1 MSGITTLLVLGASQ
15 STPLLLACLG
25 GLLSESSGVINFALE
40 GMMLT
45 GAFMAVWATHA
56 TGSPWAGL
64 LAGAAAGMAVGIV
77 HAVVCLGFRAHQIVS
92 SIALNLLAAGL
103 TAALVNH
110 VFGVYGTT
118 PTVSRLPTLGNCL
131 GRLTGA
137 EPPLTGALGSLSV
150 LVPGALLACL
160 LVWVLLAG
168 TSWGL
173 AIRSCGENPEAASS
187 TGLKVSWI
195 RFGAVAAGGVFAG
208 MGGAFLSIG
217 ELAHFVE
224 LMTQG
229 RGYLA
234 VAALILGRWKPGG
247 ALGAVLLFGFAEAL
261 SQWLAVR
268 WVQWPPQVFLA
279 FPYVLSLGVLFT
291 SRGRRH
297 GPPSA
302 LGRL

>member
-1 MSGITTLLVLGASQ
+1 MSGITTLVLLGASQ

-25 GLLSESSGVINFALE
+25 GLLSESSGVVNFALE

-56 TGSPWAGL
+56 TGSPWIGL
-64 LAGAAAGMAVGIV
+64 LAGAGGGMGVGVV
-77 HAVVCLGFRAHQIVS
+77 HAFVCLKLRADQIVS

-103 TAALVNH
+103 TAVLVNH

-118 PTVSRLPTLGNCL
+118 PTVPKLP
-131 GRLTGA
+131 
-137 EPPLTGALGSLSV
+137 ALGELLGTPAGPPPPFTGVLASV
-150 LVPGALLACL
+150 SVMVPVALTACL
-160 LVWVLLAG
+160 LVWIVLAG

-173 AIRSCGENPEAASS
+173 AIRACGENPEAASS
-187 TGLKVSWI
+187 TGLEVFWI
-195 RFGAVAAGGVFAG
+195 RFAAVAAGGAFAG

-234 VAALILGRWKPGG
+234 VAALILGRWRPGG
-247 ALGAVLLFGFAEAL
+247 ALAAVLLFGFAEAW

-268 WVQWPPQVFLA
+268 WMQWPPQLFLA
-279 FPYVLSLGVLFT
+279 FPYVLSLCVLLM
-291 SRGRRH
+291 SRSRRH

-302 LGRL
+302 LGMP